1 MDGVNDLGGRG
12 DRAQKLVRGGKATR
26 RVEPSTSSANWK
38 PGSSPVPKSGWAQRV
53 SALTSENA
61 EYKDGG
67 SSLESTTEE
76 LLPNSGRATCA
87 KDWYNTGKDGPSTTR
102 SALDPVR
109 SATAMRAAV

>member
-12 DRAQKLVRGGKATR
+12 DRAQKFVRGGKSDEAR
-26 RVEPSTSSANWK
+26 GAVDKLCNWK

-76 LLPNSGRATCA
+76 LLPNSGRAACA
-87 KDWYNTGKDGPSTTR
+87 KDWYNTDKDGPSTTR